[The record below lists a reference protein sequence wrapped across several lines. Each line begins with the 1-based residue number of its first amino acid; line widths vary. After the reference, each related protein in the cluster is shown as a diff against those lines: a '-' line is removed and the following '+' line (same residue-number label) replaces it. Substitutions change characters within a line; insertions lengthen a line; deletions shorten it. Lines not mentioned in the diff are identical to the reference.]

1 MKIAMISYWM
11 CPLTKLGVWKAGG
24 MNVYI
29 LNLANQLGR
38 LGHRV
43 DIYTHTHRHSD
54 ESITQLH
61 KNVQIIH
68 LHKMENDIYTGA
80 SNFSYALYS
89 FMKREKRKYDIFH
102 AHYFL
107 SGIVCIELAKKM
119 KLSFVT
125 TFHSLGIMKKK
136 FSPDDV
142 TIRIRWEKKIM
153 QQSDAIISSS
163 TSEKDDMDHYHKN
176 VKKIYIVPPGVNHK
190 IFRHHDQYASRKKL
204 HLPTHTPILLFVG
217 RIDPIKG
224 LEVLIKSIALL
235 KQKDNPYFDRL
246 RLVIIGGDI
255 KNSSFWKQEEV
266 IDLQKLIRKNKLES
280 IVQFIGSQPHHVL
293 AFYYSAATVV
303 VVPSS
308 YETFGLVALE
318 AMACGA
324 SVVAS
329 HAGGLGYLIK
339 DTINGRLVKKQNFLL
354 LSEVLEELLLNQN
367 EREKIGRNA
376 ILESKNYCWD
386 KQAYKV
392 AQIYTKTLLK
402 KKI

>member
-29 LNLANQLGR
+29 LNLANQMGR

-54 ESITQLH
+54 ERISELH

-68 LHKMENDIYTGA
+68 LYKMENDIYTGA
-80 SNFSYALYS
+80 SNFSHALYS
-89 FMKREKRKYDIFH
+89 FMKREKRQYDIFH
-102 AHYFL
+102 AHYFA

-136 FSPDDV
+136 FSQDDA
-142 TIRIRWEKKIM
+142 TMRIRWEKKIM
-153 QQSDAIISSS
+153 QQSDAMITSS
-163 TSEKDDMDHYHKN
+163 TAEKKDMGYYDKN
-176 VKKIYIVPPGVNHK
+176 VKKIYVVPPGVNHK
-190 IFRHHDQYASRKKL
+190 VFRPHDPQTSRKKL
-204 HLPTHTPILLFVG
+204 HLDLRASLLLFVG

-224 LEVLIKSIALL
+224 IDVLIQSIALI
-235 KQKDNPYFDRL
+235 KQKNNTLYDRL

-255 KNSSFWKQEEV
+255 RNSNFWKQQEV
-266 IDLQKLIRKNKLES
+266 IDLCKLISRNKLES
-280 IVQFIGSQPHHVL
+280 TVQFIGSQPHHSL
-293 AFYYSAATVV
+293 PYYYSAADIV

-324 SVVAS
+324 TVVAS

-354 LSEVLEELLLNQN
+354 LSEVLQELLLHKS

-376 ILESKNYCWD
+376 VSESRKYCWD
-386 KQAYKV
+386 KQAYKSI
-392 AQIYTKTLLK
+392 QIYARTLK
-402 KKI
+402 EKI